1 MTSRTDEALGYE
13 QARDEL
19 IEVVRRL
26 EAGGTTL
33 EESLALW
40 ERGEELAKV
49 CRRWLDGARARLD
62 AALAGAE
69 AEAGEEAEEGS
80 GGSGSGSGSSS
91 DT

>member
-1 MTSRTDEALGYE
+1 MAATTEEALGYE

-26 EAGGTTL
+26 ETGGTTL

-49 CRRWLDGARARLD
+49 CRRWLEGARARLD
-62 AALAGAE
+62 AALATPEDAE
-69 AEAGEEAEEGS
+69 T
-80 GGSGSGSGSSS
+80 GG
-91 DT
+91 DDEDA

>member
-1 MTSRTDEALGYE
+1 MTWPSRTAGQQRPAGADAPGYE

-19 IEVVRRL
+19 IDVVRRL
-26 EAGGTTL
+26 ETGGTTL

-62 AALAGAE
+62 ASLADPAPTSATDPE
-69 AEAGEEAEEGS
+69 A
-80 GGSGSGSGSSS
+80 
-91 DT
+91 